1 MSRHHSIF
9 DISNY
14 QHQLNGQLAGLSREV
29 AHISQNMRHLSSGA
43 GRDVNHLAHNLAD
56 TAWHQGA
63 VAARVLGRQ
72 ASKAGRA
79 VGKDPFPA
87 VVAVAGLACLATL
100 IMSSGKS
107 RRR

>member
-1 MSRHHSIF
+1 MSRRNSLF
-9 DISNY
+9 DVSTY
-14 QHQLNGQLAGLSREV
+14 QHQLNGQLASLSREV
-29 AHISQNMRHLSSGA
+29 AHISQNMRHLGSGA
-43 GRDVNHLAHNLAD
+43 GREVNHFAHGLAD

-72 ASKAGRA
+72 ATKAGRA
-79 VGKDPFPA
+79 VGKDPLPA
-87 VVAVAGLACLATL
+87 IVAVAGLACLATV

>member
-1 MSRHHSIF
+1 MSRHHSPF
-9 DISNY
+9 DISSY
-14 QHQLNGQLAGLSREV
+14 QHQLNGQLASLSREV
-29 AHISQNMRHLSSGA
+29 AHMSNNMRHLGSGA
-43 GRDVNHLAHNLAD
+43 GRDVNHFAHGLAD